1 VPVSLLY
8 ITDITSALVAKHI
21 ELVYRDENVAVISI
35 FCNYKDQVHQTASAV
50 IGSIMKQLL
59 QTKLEVSETCRQF
72 YQQHERKGSHPSV
85 GEYVQL
91 LQVECTGFKH
101 IYIIVDALDEAA
113 DDDGTRSNIITVL
126 RSLPAY
132 VSLMVTSRP
141 LASIKN
147 NFAGSKTLEILADDE
162 DIRALHQGPR
172 WPGKSIG
179 TACQSTP
186 FPSRCN
192 NGSDCEYC
200 AGNVSF
206 LSATLEV

>member
-59 QTKLEVSETCRQF
+59 QTKLETCRQF

-162 DIRALHQGPR
+162 DIRHYIRGRVGQESRLARHVKAHPSLLDAIMEAIVNTAQGM
-172 WPGKSIG
+172 
-179 TACQSTP
+179 
-186 FPSRCN
+186 
-192 NGSDCEYC
+192 
-200 AGNVSF
+200 
-206 LSATLEV
+206 